1 MTVRTAWA
9 ARPKGTPVMLMRDR
23 LDVVFADEDFT
34 HLYPSDGRP
43 GCSPGQLA
51 LVLVLQFAENLSDR
65 AAADAVRTR
74 IDWKYGLGLELD
86 DPGFDH
92 SVLSEFRARLAEGD
106 RADQLLQVMLDRL
119 VAAGLLKGRGRQRT
133 DATHVLA
140 AVRRLS
146 RLELAGES
154 VRAAL
159 EEIAEADPDW
169 LVPLIEPE
177 WAKRYGRKV
186 EIGKVAGGKVAVR
199 ERAEEFGRDGQKLLT
214 AVWAADAP
222 GRLRMLRQVEILRR
236 VWVHQYYW
244 DREGQLR
251 WREGTALPPASLRFD
266 SPYDTDA
273 HYCVKRDVQWSG
285 YRVHVT
291 ESCDQD
297 LPHLV
302 THVATTIAPVQDG
315 QLTEK
320 IHDDLATRRLAPA
333 EHVVDTAYLSPAQIE
348 RAQRVHGI
356 TLLGPVLADNSRQ
369 AKADSGFDKTAFAI
383 DWGNEQAI
391 CPRGATSVSWTGL
404 HISGHTYLQ
413 ARFAERDC
421 RPCPDRARCTSSAT
435 GSRSI
440 AVLPQALHEIQMRNR
455 LDQQTEQ
462 WQRRYAIRAGI
473 ESTLSQ
479 NVRAHGL
486 RRSRYR
492 GLPRT
497 HVQHVLTAVACN
509 LSRLANWHDT
519 TSSTRR
525 ASRFQTL
532 CTAAGLTI
540 I

>member
-9 ARPKGTPVMLMRDR
+9 ACPKGTPVMLMRDR

-43 GCSPGQLA
+43 GFSPGQLA
-51 LVLVLQFAENLSDR
+51 LVSVLQFAENLSDR

-92 SVLSEFRARLAEGD
+92 SVLSEFRARLAEGS
-106 RADQLLQVMLDRL
+106 RADQLLQLMLDRL

-222 GRLRMLRQVEILRR
+222 DRLRMLRQVEILRR

-291 ESCDQD
+291 ESCDQG

-369 AKADSGFDKTAFAI
+369 AKADSGFDKTAFTI

-391 CPRGATSVSWTGL
+391 CPRGATSVFWNEL

-455 LDQQTEQ
+455 LDQQTQQ

-492 GLPRT
+492 GLTRT
-497 HVQHVLTAVACN
+497 HVQHVLTAMACN
-509 LSRLANWHDT
+509 LSRLASWHDT
-519 TSSTRR
+519 TSSPRR

-532 CTAAGLTI
+532 CTAAGFTI

>member
-1 MTVRTAWA
+1 AWA
-9 ARPKGTPVMLMRDR
+9 ACPRGTPVMLMRDR
-23 LDVVFADEDFT
+23 LDVVFTDEDFAD
-34 HLYPSDGRP
+34 LYPADGRP
-43 GCSPGQLA
+43 AFSPGQLA
-51 LVLVLQFAENLSDR
+51 LVSVLQFAENLSDR

-86 DPGFDH
+86 DPGFDY

-106 RADQLLQVMLDRL
+106 RADRLLQLMLDRL
-119 VAAGLLKGRGRQRT
+119 AAAGLLKGRGRQRT

-159 EEIAEADPDW
+159 EEIAEADSDW
-169 LVPLIEPE
+169 LAALLEPG

-186 EIGKVAGGKVAVR
+186 EIGKVPGGKAAVR
-199 ERAEEFGRDGQKLLT
+199 ERAEEFGRDGQRLLT
-214 AVWAADAP
+214 AAWAAGAP
-222 GRLRMLRQVEILRR
+222 PRLRTLRQVEILRQ
-236 VWVHQYYW
+236 VWIHQYYW
-244 DREGQLR
+244 DPEGQLR

-273 HYCVKRDVQWSG
+273 HYCVKRDVEWSG
-285 YRVHVT
+285 YRVHFT

-302 THVATTIAPVQDG
+302 VHVATTIAPVQDG

-333 EHVVDTAYLSPAQIE
+333 EHIVDTAYLSPAHIE
-348 RAQRVHGI
+348 RAQLVHNI

-369 AKADSGFDKTAFAI
+369 AKAASGFDKTAFTI
-383 DWGNEQAI
+383 DWVNEQAI
-391 CPRGATSVSWTGL
+391 CPRGATSTSWTKL
-404 HISGHTYLQ
+404 NISGHTYLQ

-435 GSRSI
+435 HSRSI
-440 AVLPQALHEIQMRNR
+440 AVLPRPLHEIQMRNR

-473 ESTLSQ
+473 EATLSQ

-486 RRSRYR
+486 RRARYR
-492 GLPRT
+492 GLART
-497 HVQHVLTAVACN
+497 HVQHVLTAMACN
-509 LSRLANWHDT
+509 LSRLADWNDT
-519 TSSTRR
+519 TPSIRP
-525 ASRFQTL
+525 APRFRTL
-532 CTAAGLTI
+532 CTTAGFAIT
-540 I
+540 

>member
-1 MTVRTAWA
+1 M
-9 ARPKGTPVMLMRDR
+9 
-23 LDVVFADEDFT
+23 
-34 HLYPSDGRP
+34 
-43 GCSPGQLA
+43 
-51 LVLVLQFAENLSDR
+51 
-65 AAADAVRTR
+65 
-74 IDWKYGLGLELD
+74 
-86 DPGFDH
+86 
-92 SVLSEFRARLAEGD
+92 
-106 RADQLLQVMLDRL
+106 
-119 VAAGLLKGRGRQRT
+119 
-133 DATHVLA
+133 
-140 AVRRLS
+140 
-146 RLELAGES
+146 
-154 VRAAL
+154 
-159 EEIAEADPDW
+159 
-169 LVPLIEPE
+169 
-177 WAKRYGRKV
+177 
-186 EIGKVAGGKVAVR
+186 R

-222 GRLRMLRQVEILRR
+222 DRLRMLRQVEILRR

-244 DREGQLR
+244 DREGQLG

-291 ESCDQD
+291 ESCDED

-320 IHDDLATRRLAPA
+320 IHDDLAARRLAPA
-333 EHVVDTAYLSPAQIE
+333 EHVVDTAYLSPGQIE

-356 TLLGPVLADNSRQ
+356 TLLGPVLADSRRQ

-391 CPRGATSVSWTGL
+391 CPRGATSVSWTEL
-404 HISGHTYLQ
+404 QISGHTYLQ

-455 LDQQTEQ
+455 LDQQTEP

-486 RRSRYR
+486 RRSHYR
-492 GLPRT
+492 GLTRT
-497 HVQHVLTAVACN
+497 HVQHVLTAMACN

-525 ASRFQTL
+525 TSRFQTL

>member
-9 ARPKGTPVMLMRDR
+9 ACPKGTPVMLMRDR

-43 GCSPGQLA
+43 GFSPGQLA
-51 LVLVLQFAENLSDR
+51 LVSVLQFAENLSDR

-92 SVLSEFRARLAEGD
+92 SVLSEFRARLAEGS
-106 RADQLLQVMLDRL
+106 RADQLLELMLDRL

-186 EIGKVAGGKVAVR
+186 EIGKVSGGKVAVR

-222 GRLRMLRQVEILRR
+222 DRLRMLRQVEILRR
-236 VWVHQYYW
+236 VWAHQYYW

-391 CPRGATSVSWTGL
+391 CPRGATSVSWTEL

-421 RPCPDRARCTSSAT
+421 TPCPDRARCTSSAT

-440 AVLPQALHEIQMRNR
+440 AVLPQALHEIQIRNR
-455 LDQQTEQ
+455 LDQQTEL

-473 ESTLSQ
+473 ESTLSE

-492 GLPRT
+492 GLTRT
-497 HVQHVLTAVACN
+497 HVQHVLTAMACN

-525 ASRFQTL
+525 ASRLQTL
-532 CTAAGLTI
+532 CTAAGFTI